1 MTGTSRTSEGLDP
14 RRRRVLYRAWHR
26 GTREMDFILGQFVNA
41 EIERMSE
48 ADLDVF
54 EHLLEAQDSDLYEWV
69 SGRVKTPSEYDTD
82 IFRRLLAFQAT
93 RRTD

>member
-1 MTGTSRTSEGLDP
+1 
-14 RRRRVLYRAWHR
+14 
-26 GTREMDFILGQFVNA
+26 MDFILGQFVNA

-69 SGRVKTPSEYDTD
+69 SGRATTPPDYDSE
-82 IFRRLLAFQAT
+82 IFRRLLAFHAAP
-93 RRTD
+93 RTE

>member
-1 MTGTSRTSEGLDP
+1 VTGTARTSEGLDP
-14 RRRRVLYRAWHR
+14 RRRRVLFRAWHR

-41 EIERMSE
+41 ELERMSE

-69 SGRVKTPSEYDTD
+69 SGRAKTPPEYDND
-82 IFRRLLAFQAT
+82 IFRRLLAFHAT

>member
-1 MTGTSRTSEGLDP
+1 LDP
-14 RRRRVLYRAWHR
+14 RRRRVLFRAWHR

-41 EIERMSE
+41 ELERMSE

-69 SGRVKTPSEYDTD
+69 SGRATPPPEYDSE
-82 IFRRLLAFQAT
+82 ILRRIRAFHAAP
-93 RRTD
+93 RTD

>member
-1 MTGTSRTSEGLDP
+1 LDP
-14 RRRRVLYRAWHR
+14 RRRRVLFRAWHR

-41 EIERMSE
+41 ELERMNE

-69 SGRVKTPSEYDTD
+69 SGRVKTPPEYDTE
-82 IFRRLLAFQAT
+82 IFRRILAFHAA
-93 RRTD
+93 RTE